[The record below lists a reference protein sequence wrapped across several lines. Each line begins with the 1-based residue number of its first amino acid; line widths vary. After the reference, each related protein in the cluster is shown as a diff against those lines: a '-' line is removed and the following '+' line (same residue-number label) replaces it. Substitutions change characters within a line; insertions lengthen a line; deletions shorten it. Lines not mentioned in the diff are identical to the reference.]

1 LTRGSQSAE
10 PGHVATPEDTPDMPG
25 DTALAQDRVPPAASQ
40 PGLPILPEAAT
51 QIDRAAPP
59 PSPRR
64 AEIAR
69 LTALASAS
77 FDAKDYAVAA
87 DLLAQILKLDPDSP
101 PAHGNLAVAFWRTK
115 HMARAEALCRRALA
129 LSPDYVAAHRL
140 LPELL
145 RERND
150 VDGAHA
156 AYERLLQLDPGN
168 FIALNNAGL
177 MLRAARRTEEAE
189 AHFAR
194 ALALKPGDPTI
205 RFNQLAS
212 RRDDTGL
219 EEAIECCRR
228 SLERTP
234 DSSEVLTN
242 LGVTLHFAGH
252 FDEAL
257 TCVERAVAL
266 EPDNHQAHFN
276 LAAILLL
283 RGDFARG
290 WREYEHRWPV
300 AEVKK
305 PEFRQPQWEGE
316 DLAGKTILL
325 QSEQGFGD
333 TIQCLRYVPAIAA
346 RAGRVLL
353 RTERGLV
360 RLAASVP
367 SNPVILPPDAAM
379 PPFDV
384 WCPLLSLPRI
394 FGTLAHTIPAD
405 IPYLH
410 PRAALAERWH
420 RRLADLRG
428 LKVGL
433 VWGGNEKH
441 ANDFRRSIPFG
452 MLAPIL
458 ATAGASFA
466 SLQIGPRSADLAT
479 LPADT
484 VADLAAELRDFAETA
499 GAIANLDLVIAVDT
513 AVAHA
518 AGAMGRP
525 VWLML
530 PLCPDWRWLLPW
542 GDASPWYPTMR
553 LYRQRKLGDWPDV
566 VARVAADLGT
576 LAAGHAG
583 AADAQA
589 AATSTSPA

>member
-1 LTRGSQSAE
+1 LTQGSRPAE
-10 PGHVATPEDTPDMPG
+10 PGHVATPEDAP
-25 DTALAQDRVPPAASQ
+25 DTAGDPAFAQDHVPLAASQ
-40 PGLPILPEAAT
+40 PGLPILPDAAT

-77 FDAKDYAVAA
+77 FDAKDYTTAA

-101 PAHGNLAVAFWRTK
+101 PAHGNLAVAFWRTNR
-115 HMARAEALCRRALA
+115 MARAEALCRRALA
-129 LSPDYVAAHRL
+129 INPDYVAAHRL

-145 RERND
+145 RERRD
-150 VDGAHA
+150 VDGALG
-156 AYERLLQLDPGN
+156 AYDRLLQLDPGN

-177 MLRAARRTEEAE
+177 MLRTARRTEEAE
-189 AHFAR
+189 AYFAR

-228 SLERTP
+228 SLEREP
-234 DSSEVLTN
+234 DSSEILTN
-242 LGVTLHFAGH
+242 LAVTLHFAGY

-257 TCVERAVAL
+257 ACVERAVDL

-283 RGDFARG
+283 RGDYARG

-300 AEVKK
+300 AEVHK
-305 PEFRQPQWEGE
+305 PQFRQPQWDGE
-316 DLAGKTILL
+316 DIAGKTILL
-325 QSEQGFGD
+325 HSEQGFGD
-333 TIQCLRYVPAIAA
+333 TIQCLRYLPAVTA

-353 RTERGLV
+353 RTERALV
-360 RLAASVP
+360 RLAASIP
-367 SNPVILPPDAAM
+367 SNPVIVPPNAAL
-379 PPFDV
+379 PPFDL

-394 FGTLAHTIPAD
+394 FGTLPHTVPAD

-410 PRAALAERWH
+410 PRAALAERWQ

-433 VWGGNEKH
+433 AWGGNEKH

-458 ATAGASFA
+458 ATAGVSFV
-466 SLQIGPRSADLAT
+466 SLQVGPRSADLAT

-499 GAIANLDLVIAVDT
+499 GAIANLDLVICVDT
-513 AVAHA
+513 AVAHV
-518 AGAMGRP
+518 AGAIGKP
-525 VWLML
+525 VWMML
-530 PLCPDWRWLLPW
+530 PLCPDWRWLLPA
-542 GDASPWYPTMR
+542 GDTSPWYPTMR

-566 VARVAADLGT
+566 VARVAADLGE
-576 LAAGHAG
+576 LAAAHTG
-583 AADAQA
+583 AANAPADATR
-589 AATSTSPA
+589 TSA